1 MTSIGETFRNLHVPG
16 DPLVMINVWDQ
27 GTAKMMAALGAK
39 ALATSSAAHAYLM
52 GKPDGG
58 DVTRDEAL
66 AHAQEIVAATA
77 LPVQGDFENGFGDD
91 PETCAETVR
100 LSAEIGLAGICI
112 EDTMFPSGDAYDF
125 EFSVERIK
133 AAASAARAL
142 PNDFVLTA
150 RADGVLTGRY
160 DVDEALRRLQAYE
173 AAGADCLYAPLMP
186 DMAALERVTS
196 SVSRPVNVLAV
207 AEMSKETRATLGGV
221 GVARISIGSAMART
235 TQRVMHDLGL
245 SMIENGDFSGLR
257 QSISSDVI
265 DKMLTDQS

>member
-1 MTSIGETFRNLHVPG
+1 MTNIGETFRALHVPG

-39 ALATSSAAHAYLM
+39 ALATSSAAHAYIQ

-66 AHAQEIVAATA
+66 AHAQEIVAATP

-91 PETCAETVR
+91 PETCAQTVR

-112 EDTMFPSGDAYDF
+112 EDTMFPSGDPYAFDA
-125 EFSVERIK
+125 SVERIK

-142 PNDFVLTA
+142 SKDFVLTA

-160 DVDEALRRLQAYE
+160 DVDEAIKRLQAFE
-173 AAGADCLYAPLMP
+173 DVGADCLYAPLLP
-186 DMAALERVTS
+186 DLDAVRRTIDA
-196 SVSRPVNVLAV
+196 VSRPVNVLAV
-207 AEMSKETRATLGGV
+207 GSMGKETRATLGDS
-221 GVARISIGSAMART
+221 GVARISIGAALART
-235 TQRVMHDLGL
+235 TQRVMHDLGQG
-245 SMIENGDFSGLR
+245 MIENGDFSGLKH
-257 QSISSDVI
+257 SISSDVV
-265 DKMLTDQS
+265 DGMLTGQN